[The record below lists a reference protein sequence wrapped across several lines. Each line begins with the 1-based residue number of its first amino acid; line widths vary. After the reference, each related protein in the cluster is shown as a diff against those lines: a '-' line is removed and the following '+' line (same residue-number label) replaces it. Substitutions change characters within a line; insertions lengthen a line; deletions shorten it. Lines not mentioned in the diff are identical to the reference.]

1 MAMLEMKNVGKQ
13 FTIHHLGKTMQ
24 AVEQVNV
31 SLESEQFMGIVGKS
45 GSGKS
50 TILKSIYR
58 TYLPDKG
65 SIMYDSRRYGL
76 IDLARATEREV
87 LYLRKHEIGYVSQ
100 FLNVMPRTT
109 SRQLVEKALLE
120 MGEHESIAQLEAEKA
135 LEHFELDRK
144 LWDTYPNTFSGG
156 EKLRLNI
163 AMATVKKPRLLLLDE
178 PTASLDQQS
187 KIKVREI
194 IEKLKANGT
203 TLVGIFHD
211 IEFMEGLCDKVLDMK
226 SNTVQIAKE
235 GEVLLEG

>member
-1 MAMLEMKNVGKQ
+1 MTMLDVNGFGKR
-13 FTIHHLGKTMQ
+13 FTIHHLNKTMQ
-24 AVEQVNV
+24 AVEQVNF
-31 SLESEQFMGIVGKS
+31 SIEKGEFIGIVGKS

-58 TYLPDKG
+58 SYLPDAG
-65 SIMYDSRRYGL
+65 EIMYDSARFGR
-76 IDLARATEREV
+76 IDLCQATERQM
-87 LYLRKHEIGYVSQ
+87 LYLRKYEIGYVSQ

-120 MGEHESIAQLEAEKA
+120 MGETESVAQIEAEKA
-135 LEHFELDRK
+135 LIHFELDPK

-187 KIKVREI
+187 KLKVREI

-211 IEFMEGLCDKVLDMK
+211 IEFMEGLCDKVYDMRAGK
-226 SNTVQIAKE
+226 LLAEAGVTNE
-235 GEVLLEG
+235 G

>member
-1 MAMLEMKNVGKQ
+1 MTMLDVNDFGKR
-13 FTIHHLGKTMQ
+13 FTIHHLNKTMQ
-24 AVEQVNV
+24 AVEQVNF
-31 SLESEQFMGIVGKS
+31 SIEKGEFIGIVGKS

-58 TYLPDKG
+58 SYLPDAG
-65 SIMYDSRRYGL
+65 EMMYDSARFGR
-76 IDLARATEREV
+76 IDLCQATERQM
-87 LYLRKHEIGYVSQ
+87 LYLRKYEIGYVSQ

-120 MGEHESIAQLEAEKA
+120 MGETESVAQIEAEKA
-135 LEHFELDRK
+135 LTHFELDPK

-187 KIKVREI
+187 KLKVREI

-211 IEFMEGLCDKVLDMK
+211 IEFMEGLCDKVYDMRAGK
-226 SNTVQIAKE
+226 LLAEAGVTNE
-235 GEVLLEG
+235 G

>member
-1 MAMLEMKNVGKQ
+1 MTMLEVNDFGKR
-13 FTIHHLGKTMQ
+13 FTIHHLNKTMQ
-24 AVEQVNV
+24 AVEQVNF
-31 SLESEQFMGIVGKS
+31 SIEKGEFIGIVGKS

-58 TYLPDKG
+58 SYLPDMG
-65 SIMYDSRRYGL
+65 EIMYDSARFGR
-76 IDLARATEREV
+76 IDLCKASERQM
-87 LYLRKHEIGYVSQ
+87 LYLRKYEIGYVSQ

-120 MGEHESIAQLEAEKA
+120 MGETESIAQIEAEKA
-135 LEHFELDRK
+135 LTHFELDPK

-187 KIKVREI
+187 KLKVREI

-211 IEFMEGLCDKVLDMK
+211 IEFMEGLCNKVYDMRAGK
-226 SNTVQIAKE
+226 LLAGAGVINE
-235 GEVLLEG
+235 G

>member
-1 MAMLEMKNVGKQ
+1 MTMLDVNGFGKR
-13 FTIHHLGKTMQ
+13 FTIHHLNKTMQ
-24 AVEQVNV
+24 AVEQVNF
-31 SLESEQFMGIVGKS
+31 SIEKGEFIGIVGKS

-58 TYLPDKG
+58 SYLPDAG
-65 SIMYDSRRYGL
+65 EIMYDSARFGR
-76 IDLARATEREV
+76 IDLCQATERQM
-87 LYLRKHEIGYVSQ
+87 LYLRKYEIGYVSQ

-120 MGEHESIAQLEAEKA
+120 MGETESVAQIEAEKA
-135 LEHFELDRK
+135 LIHFELDPK

-187 KIKVREI
+187 KLKVREI

-211 IEFMEGLCDKVLDMK
+211 IEFMEGLCDKVYDMRTGK
-226 SNTVQIAKE
+226 LLAGAGVTNE
-235 GEVLLEG
+235 G

>member
-1 MAMLEMKNVGKQ
+1 MSMLKVIDFGKR
-13 FTIHHLGKTMQ
+13 FNIHHLNKTMQ
-24 AVEQVNV
+24 AVHQIDF
-31 SLESEQFMGIVGKS
+31 SLEKGEFIGIVGKS

-58 TYLPDKG
+58 TYLPDTG
-65 SIMYDSRRYGL
+65 QIIYDSERFGRMD
-76 IDLARATEREV
+76 ICKATERQMI
-87 LYLRKHEIGYVSQ
+87 YLRKYEIGYVSQ

-120 MGEHESIAQLEAEKA
+120 MGESEEVAQVEAEKA
-135 LEHFELDRK
+135 LTHFELDPK

-163 AMATVKKPRLLLLDE
+163 TMATVKQPRLLLLDE

-187 KIKVREI
+187 KLKVREI

-211 IEFMEGLCDKVLDMK
+211 IEFMEGLCDQVYDMRTK
-226 SNTVQIAKE
+226 QLLTTVGTANE
-235 GEVLLEG
+235 S

>member
-1 MAMLEMKNVGKQ
+1 MTMLDVNDFGKR
-13 FTIHHLGKTMQ
+13 FTIHHLNKTMQ
-24 AVEQVNV
+24 AVEQVNF
-31 SLESEQFMGIVGKS
+31 SIEKGEFIGIVGKS

-58 TYLPDKG
+58 SYLPDAG
-65 SIMYDSRRYGL
+65 EMMYDSARFGR
-76 IDLARATEREV
+76 IDLCQATERQM
-87 LYLRKHEIGYVSQ
+87 LYLRKYEIGYVSQ

-120 MGEHESIAQLEAEKA
+120 MGETESVAQIEAEKA
-135 LEHFELDRK
+135 LIHFELDPK

-187 KIKVREI
+187 KLKVREI

-211 IEFMEGLCDKVLDMK
+211 IEFMEGLCDKVYDMRAGK
-226 SNTVQIAKE
+226 LLAEAGVTNE
-235 GEVLLEG
+235 G

>member
-1 MAMLEMKNVGKQ
+1 MSMLEIAEFGKR
-13 FTIHHLGKTMQ
+13 FTIHHLNKTMP
-24 AVEQVNV
+24 AIEGIHF
-31 SLESEQFMGIVGKS
+31 SLEAGEFIGIVGKS

-58 TYLPDKG
+58 TYLPDEG
-65 SIMYDSRRYGL
+65 RILYDSEKFGL
-76 IDLARATEREV
+76 VDLSRISERQM
-87 LYLRKHEIGYVSQ
+87 LYLRKYEIGYVSQ

-109 SRQLVEKALLE
+109 CRQLVTNALLE
-120 MGEHESIAQLEAEKA
+120 MGETERMAELETEKA
-135 LEHFELDRK
+135 LTHFELDPK
-144 LWDTYPNTFSGG
+144 LWDSYPNTFSGG

-194 IEKLKANGT
+194 IEKLKRNGT

-211 IEFMEGLCDKVLDMK
+211 IEFMEGLCDKVYDMQSRK
-226 SNTVQIAKE
+226 LAA
-235 GEVLLEG
+235 GEKVGVGAES

>member
-1 MAMLEMKNVGKQ
+1 MSMLEVADFGKR
-13 FTIHHLGKTMQ
+13 FTIHHLNKTMQ
-24 AVEQVNV
+24 AVEHIDF
-31 SLESEQFMGIVGKS
+31 SLESGEFIGIIGKS

-58 TYLPDKG
+58 TYLPDAG
-65 SIMYDSRRYGL
+65 QIIFNSERFGR
-76 IDLARATEREV
+76 IDLCHASEREI
-87 LYLRKHEIGYVSQ
+87 LYLRKYEIGYVSQ

-120 MGEHESIAQLEAEKA
+120 MGVTEKDARTEAEQA
-135 LEHFELDRK
+135 LSHFELDQK

-211 IEFMEGLCDKVLDMK
+211 IEFMEGLCDKVYDMK
-226 SNTVQIAKE
+226 AKQLVWE
-235 GEVLLEG
+235 AGIPNES